1 MSKFMEY
8 FWYILGSLPGQI
20 VGAIFGIVISFKFL
34 RPGALFK
41 VKFRSIKEGQW
52 GTAITSLLIRVFFGV
67 GMKVA
72 LKLLYSKK

>member
-1 MSKFMEY
+1 MKY

-41 VKFRSIKEGQW
+41 VKFRPIKKGEW
-52 GTAITSLLIRVFFGV
+52 GTAIISLLIRVFFGV

-72 LKLLYSKK
+72 IKLLYDK

>member
-1 MSKFMEY
+1 MEY

-34 RPGALFK
+34 RPGSLFK
-41 VKFRSIKEGQW
+41 VKFRPIKEGQW

>member
-1 MSKFMEY
+1 MSKFMKY

-41 VKFRSIKEGQW
+41 VKFRPIKKGEW
-52 GTAITSLLIRVFFGV
+52 GTAIISLLIRVFFGV

-72 LKLLYSKK
+72 IKLLYDK